1 MTSVFRR
8 LTQLTDA
15 RLTALF
21 LSLTPV
27 ILLAAVVTLV
37 RSSILGAAAGVGI
50 ALAAVLTLLTVVLWL
65 RARQQATLDTRRQQ
79 ALEADAMFTLS
90 LDLFAVANFDGY
102 FTRVNDAW
110 TSMLGWTPDQ
120 VTSRPFL
127 ELVHPDDRHVT
138 DQVAGE
144 LAAGNV
150 TVGFENR
157 YRHADG
163 SYRLLS
169 WSARGQ
175 PKDGLIYCIA
185 RDVTAQKEAEEH
197 LRLAKER
204 AVEASR
210 LKSEFLAN
218 MSHEIRTPM
227 NGVIGMTELLLA
239 TRMTPEQVQY
249 AETIRRSGD
258 GLLAVIN
265 DILDFSKIES
275 GRLEIETVDVELRTT
290 VEDVAE
296 LVAAAAHQAGLE
308 VLTVFD
314 PALPDWARGDPGR
327 LRQVL
332 TNLVGNAVKFTER
345 GEVVISAHLQRD
357 LGDALLVGFE
367 VSDTGIGISSDTQ
380 AKLFTAF
387 TQADASTTRTY
398 GGTGLGLAISS
409 QLVTLMGGE
418 IGVESRLGEG
428 SRFWFTVRL
437 EKSGRAGAPRASER
451 GDESVLVGLRTLVVD
466 DNQTNRTILE
476 STLARWEARPVCARG
491 GAEAL
496 ELLRAAGAND
506 PFGLVLLDYMMPT
519 MDGLELARLIAR
531 DPSVPTPPM
540 VLLTSATGPSGV
552 PALDPII
559 AATLSKPVRHSTLLD
574 CLISVMSPRT
584 AVLPAMPTALSGA
597 GVQKPSS
604 GTTVL
609 LAEDNP
615 VNQLIAARMLE
626 NLGYLV
632 EVVSD
637 GDQAVRAVERRRFS
651 VVLMDCQMPVM
662 DGFEATAE
670 IRKREGDGPRLP
682 IIAMT
687 AAAMDEDVQTC
698 LAAGM
703 DAHLAKPVKTA
714 ALAAVL
720 ATALAGTTQPVD
732 KA

>member
-1 MTSVFRR
+1 
-8 LTQLTDA
+8 
-15 RLTALF
+15 
-21 LSLTPV
+21 
-27 ILLAAVVTLV
+27 
-37 RSSILGAAAGVGI
+37 
-50 ALAAVLTLLTVVLWL
+50 
-65 RARQQATLDTRRQQ
+65 
-79 ALEADAMFTLS
+79 MFTLS

-102 FTRVNDAW
+102 FTRANDAW
-110 TSMLGWTPDQ
+110 TSLLGWTRDE

-127 ELVHPDDRHVT
+127 DFVHPDDQEATREAAT
-138 DQVAGE
+138 Q
-144 LAAGNV
+144 LAAGDI

-169 WSARGQ
+169 WSARGHPENGQ
-175 PKDGLIYCIA
+175 IYCIA

-239 TRMTPEQVQY
+239 TPMTPEQVQY

-275 GRLEIETVDVELRTT
+275 GRLEIESIDVDLHTT
-290 VEDVAE
+290 VEDVGE

-314 PALPDWARGDPGR
+314 PALPDRVRGDPGR

-345 GEVVISAHLQRD
+345 GEVVVSARLESD
-357 LGDALLVGFE
+357 LGDELLVRFE
-367 VSDTGIGISSDTQ
+367 VTDTGIGMSSQTQ
-380 AKLFTAF
+380 ATLFTAF
-387 TQADASTTRTY
+387 TQADSSTTRRY

-409 QLVTLMGGE
+409 QLVSLMGGE

-437 EKSGRAGAPRASER
+437 ERSTEARGPRASE
-451 GDESVLVGLRTLVVD
+451 GGGESVLAGLRTLVVD

-476 STLARWEARPVCARG
+476 TTLAGWEARPACAMG

-496 ELLRAAGAND
+496 DLLRAAGASD

-519 MDGLELARLIAR
+519 MDGLELARRIAR
-531 DPSVPTPPM
+531 DPDIPTPPM
-540 VLLTSATGPSGV
+540 VLLTSAAGPLAV
-552 PALDPII
+552 PTLDSIV
-559 AATLSKPVRHSTLLD
+559 AATLSKPVRRSSLHD
-574 CLISVMSPRT
+574 CLTTVLSRT
-584 AVLPAMPTALSGA
+584 TGSGPATPIPSDGTD
-597 GVQKPSS
+597 VQKPNT
-604 GTTVL
+604 GPTVL
-609 LAEDNP
+609 VAEDNP
-615 VNQLIAARMLE
+615 VNQLVAARMLE
-626 NLGYLV
+626 NLGYRV
-632 EVVSD
+632 EVVAD

-670 IRKREGDGPRLP
+670 IRQRQGDGPRLP

-687 AAAMDEDVQTC
+687 AAAMDEDAQTC

-714 ALAAVL
+714 ALVAVL
-720 ATALAGTTQPVD
+720 ASALAGGAD
-732 KA
+732 GAEKA